1 MLEKTDQKN
10 YKFRNLTKLSQYGLT
25 ILFNDWKI
33 QRERERERESFFML
47 NIYSFSEKKYGQ
59 KLLPKPYASIF
70 A

>member
-33 QRERERERESFFML
+33 QRERERERPFL
-47 NIYSFSEKKYGQ
+47 C
-59 KLLPKPYASIF
+59 
-70 A
+70 